1 VAPAGDWR
9 PASFAQIIS
18 RTPFFCYK
26 GDLHSRPTQHNK
38 EIQVKTSRLLVLCLA
53 FAVTPAP
60 AQDAAKPAPGLYEPT
75 IGQEG
80 KDVVWVPTPDVLVEK
95 MLDLAKV
102 TAEDYV
108 MDLGSGDG
116 RNIIAA
122 AKRGARG
129 RGVEYN
135 PDMVELS
142 KSLAE
147 KAGVADKA
155 EFVQGDMFE
164 ADISSATVMALFL
177 LPDNLS
183 RLIPKFIDLKPGTRM
198 VLNGFAVPGW
208 DPDLTERADG
218 DCGSWCTA
226 YLYFVPAKVAG
237 TWQLPKGKLV
247 LEQTFQKVTG
257 KLSRGGQRMDITGG
271 LLKGDVLTFTAG
283 GTRYEGRVNGETMSG
298 IGGAWTAKRVA
309 AAPVRTSQAP
319 PAK

>member
-1 VAPAGDWR
+1 MKISLR
-9 PASFAQIIS
+9 P
-18 RTPFFCYK
+18 
-26 GDLHSRPTQHNK
+26 
-38 EIQVKTSRLLVLCLA
+38 LLLCFA
-53 FAVTPAP
+53 FAAAGAL
-60 AQDAAKPAPGLYEPT
+60 AQEAAKPDARLYEPT

-80 KDVVWVPTPDVLVEK
+80 KDVVWVPTPDALVEK

-102 TAEDYV
+102 TAQDYV

-142 KSLAE
+142 KALAA

-155 EFVQGDMFE
+155 EFVRGDMFE
-164 ADISSATVMALFL
+164 ADISQATVMALFL

-183 RLIPKFIDLKPGTRM
+183 RLIPKFIDLRPGTRM

-208 DPDLTERADG
+208 DPDVTERAEG

-237 TWQLPKGKLV
+237 TWQLPQGQLV

-257 KLSRGGQRMDITGG
+257 RLSQGGKRMDITDG
-271 LLKGDVLTFTAG
+271 LLKGDILTFTAG
-283 GTRYEGRVNGETMSG
+283 GAKYEGRVNGDTMSG

-309 AAPVRTSQAP
+309 VAPVRTSQAS